1 MTAITTTATLAL
13 NDFVRLTKVLLAYS
27 EIEPFPSY
35 AGMVR

>member
-13 NDFVRLTKVLLAYS
+13 SDFVGLTQVLLACS
-27 EIEPFPSY
+27 KIERFRSY